1 MQTKDPN
8 PLAEPELLPPTASA
22 PAHPSQRRSPANP
35 GTTQA
40 APSSATLTEFMPSSG
55 SQVLVNGF
63 ERARQLALNPPSVAA
78 TALKNPPSTCAQPA
92 PQAAVL
98 QQGSL
103 SCTDQAAVLQQGGGL
118 GHLSRSDQYEI
129 FRKLVAGWRP
139 EAISVH
145 LERTKGLAASP
156 EAIQE
161 FSDAIPPEVFAPPS
175 YLHGRYGAYVEIDPM
190 LEIHYLLTAMRE
202 RFGAALLLEEFEG
215 RPNQATD
222 KLAESYFN
230 MLAGTVKLQQSQGD
244 LPNKGP
250 AEAAGSGG
258 QLRPLAVIINN
269 GAATDPERPSLANPF
284 RARLASA
291 RSDGSQP

>member
-1 MQTKDPN
+1 MQAKAPN
-8 PLAEPELLPPTASA
+8 PLAEPDFNA

-35 GTTQA
+35 GATQA
-40 APSSATLTEFMPSSG
+40 ALGSATLTEFLPTTG
-55 SQVLVNGF
+55 SHALVNGF
-63 ERARQLALNPPSVAA
+63 ERARQLALNPPSVVA
-78 TALKNPPSTCAQPA
+78 TAPKNPPSTCAQPA

-98 QQGSL
+98 Q
-103 SCTDQAAVLQQGGGL
+103 AGGGL
-118 GHLSRSDQYEI
+118 GHLSRTDQYEI

-139 EAISVH
+139 EAISIH

-175 YLHGRYGAYVEIDPM
+175 YLHGRYGAYVEVDPM

-202 RFGAALLLEEFEG
+202 RFGAALLLEELEG

-244 LPNKGP
+244 LPNKA
-250 AEAAGSGG
+250 AESAPGTPGG
-258 QLRPLAVIINN
+258 LQPLAVIINN

-291 RSDGSQP
+291 RPDGSQP